1 MFLDR
6 VDRGGVTLQ
15 RLTEDLDAG
24 EIVCIHDVEITDTK
38 SWLDVLTRLYE
49 TALVLLPTA

>member
-1 MFLDR
+1 VFLDR